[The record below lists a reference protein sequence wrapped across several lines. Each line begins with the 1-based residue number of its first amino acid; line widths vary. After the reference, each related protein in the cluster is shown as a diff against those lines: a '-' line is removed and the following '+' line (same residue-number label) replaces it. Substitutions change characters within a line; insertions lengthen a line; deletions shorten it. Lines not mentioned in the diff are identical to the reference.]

1 MRRGAT
7 GPMRLTHGVYTDLRL
22 LDLRAG
28 VNRIQD
34 VPIDDIDTR
43 GLLRKT
49 GTDDASA
56 LCVLLALNP
65 DQTCQSGATS
75 GNTAVRDILATLGV
89 TSDGD
94 GLNSAPSDQ
103 SGKRVKGIEPSTFSL
118 GS

>member
-1 MRRGAT
+1 MFARVWMGC
-7 GPMRLTHGVYTDLRL
+7 P
-22 LDLRAG
+22 
-28 VNRIQD
+28 I
-34 VPIDDIDTR
+34 PIDRQTA
-43 GLLRKT
+43 T
-49 GTDDASA
+49 GTDDASG
-56 LCVLLALNP
+56 LCAALALNL